1 MAEVDPAERLRDDNV
16 LLKFDIKSPYTPIRT
31 KYNLNK
37 QQWLI
42 DDQQRRNQMIAGVG
56 PMRQVKQN
64 MSYSMFH
71 GSRKVKKADRWNAYE
86 KRLIPQEEVNQN
98 GLLVFATAHD
108 QVMIENWNDNNITPD
123 SLNISKLRPMCYDFA
138 PFLSKGK
145 PIEQKSGE
153 KKRGSTVN
161 DLVE

>member
-56 PMRQVKQN
+56 PMRQVK
-64 MSYSMFH
+64 
-71 GSRKVKKADRWNAYE
+71 
-86 KRLIPQEEVNQN
+86 
-98 GLLVFATAHD
+98 
-108 QVMIENWNDNNITPD
+108 
-123 SLNISKLRPMCYDFA
+123 
-138 PFLSKGK
+138 
-145 PIEQKSGE
+145 
-153 KKRGSTVN
+153 
-161 DLVE
+161 